1 MDRKENRARYCAG
14 KTMIYPPGQGK
25 SGEHLMQL
33 WRTYL
38 EQYADSE
45 GDVEGQI
52 VVGAYSAVEVF
63 VALCRTLDKSA
74 RYKQIIDEWAAF
86 FSEAKKQA
94 ADFADR
100 ILNAT
105 FSLYNSLNILAHQ
118 FTEENQQ
125 AAALIARVDE
135 QVHLSTES
143 GSQVERSAAALRAC
157 FPLLSLL
164 SITLDEDGLM
174 TGTIRQIEQRFAAG
188 AAAAS
193 SEWERVLNALY
204 RMVEMVQI
212 FALLTD
218 ADLKDQINQIASRF
232 KDEDQMKELSLKL
245 RNGFCRLFELGHILV
260 MHVDAML

>member
-1 MDRKENRARYCAG
+1 MV
-14 KTMIYPPGQGK
+14 YPPGQGK

-33 WRTYL
+33 WRAYL

-52 VVGAYSAVEVF
+52 VVGAYFAVELF
-63 VALCRTLDKSA
+63 VALSRTLDKNA
-74 RYKQIIDEWAAF
+74 RYKGTIDQHLSLFNEG
-86 FSEAKKQA
+86 KKRA
-94 ADFADR
+94 ADFPDH
-100 ILNAT
+100 LQNAT
-105 FSLYNSLNILAHQ
+105 FSLYNSLNTLAHQ
-118 FTEENQQ
+118 FTEENNQ
-125 AAALIARVDE
+125 ASALIGRVDE

-174 TGTIRQIEQRFAAG
+174 TGAIRQIEQRFAAG

-193 SEWERVLNALY
+193 SGWEHVLNALY
-204 RMVEMVQI
+204 RIVEMVQI

-218 ADLKDQINQIASRF
+218 AELKDQINQIASRF
-232 KDEDQMKELSLKL
+232 KDEDQSKELSLKL
-245 RNGFCRLFELGHILV
+245 RNGFCRLFELGHLLV
-260 MHVDAML
+260 TDVDAML